1 MYLPPAFAETNPD
14 VLWEIVRTHPLGLLI
29 SQGQEGLV
37 ANPIPFEAVT
47 AEEPAMLRAH
57 MAKGNGQ
64 WRTLD
69 GQDVLVVF
77 QGTNAYITPQWYASK
92 KEHGKVVPTWN
103 YAMVQVHGRARV
115 IDDKAWLHAQVSRL
129 TDHHE
134 ATIANGHAWKASDAP
149 EEFMQSQL
157 KGIIGLEITVR
168 SIDGK
173 LKASQNRQVADREGV
188 VEGLSGQGAEHQ
200 LAMAKLVNDAG
211 K

>member
-14 VLWEIVRTHPLGLLI
+14 VLWEIVRAHPLGLLV

-37 ANPIPFEAVT
+37 ANAIPFEAVT
-47 AEEPAMLRAH
+47 AADPAVLRAH
-57 MAKGNGQ
+57 MARGNGQ
-64 WRTLD
+64 WQTLD

-103 YAMVQVHGRARV
+103 YAMVQVRGRARV

-149 EEFMQSQL
+149 EDFMQSQL

-188 VEGLSGQGAEHQ
+188 VTGLSGQGAEHQ